1 MHVCMPAHPL
11 ILIIQYKVF
20 SIWNFDSRDLICL
33 FVIDPIMRDH
43 HLIEKC
49 NSSF

>member
-1 MHVCMPAHPL
+1 MSALPL
-11 ILIIQYKVF
+11 ILIIQYKIF

-33 FVIDPIMRDH
+33 FVIDPIMRGK
-43 HLIEKC
+43 HLIDKC